1 MRSRLLCLFAATLL
15 LCTCAAQSDDTSP
28 NDTGEPTTVAE
39 PNPEVTEPTPATTA
53 PVATLAP
60 TAEPVTSPTAM
71 VQTFSLEFDQCERF
85 AMPAMAADLA
95 VAEAAVLIGRTLA
108 RPDGFANVSL
118 QALQCNDLIT
128 DGESH
133 GPGYFA
139 TVFIAIDEPADPPS
153 LPEGSGLTDEPT
165 DYFAPVLFHTDNQ
178 SFQQASVAFGVPMTK
193 TESTTFDPAAEGP
206 QTGSAVDNEFAN
218 PVAYRWTVENSTWVE
233 NPPLHV
239 VHTFVGPS
247 LDDETMIYH
256 GIFSHDAGWS
266 TNPATL
272 TLDPDSGLTELL
284 GESVSGNA
292 NGTPVTITM
301 LAFRQPPPPST
312 NGFVADYPIE
322 YAPGKRLRYLND
334 DTCSEPLRPA
344 IVSPGGFVTQWEMA
358 NRGIAV
364 FDLDDVIRPDSSAFD
379 EEFVGGISLA
389 AADLGIAVRWV
400 RAHAAEYCVAP
411 DAVVVAGYSWG
422 AITSLALA
430 YSTGHVQPS
439 DEIVIDELGNPV
451 VAPSGTAVPVPPALT
466 EYSDVPNA
474 AISHA
479 GFALPD
485 TIDPGEPPALLFHGT
500 NDDTIPFS
508 LAEKTCA
515 AATAVGVVCELVP
528 HENGH
533 GFSGDLH
540 AGSGDDPTIQMTI
553 EFLNREVLAPAGIA
567 QLP

>member
-1 MRSRLLCLFAATLL
+1 L
-15 LCTCAAQSDDTSP
+15 
-28 NDTGEPTTVAE
+28 
-39 PNPEVTEPTPATTA
+39 
-53 PVATLAP
+53 
-60 TAEPVTSPTAM
+60 
-71 VQTFSLEFDQCERF
+71 VQTLSFEFDECERF
-85 AMPAMAADLA
+85 AMPTMTADLA
-95 VAEAAVLIGRTLA
+95 VAEAVVLKGRALA

-118 QALQCNDLIT
+118 QALQCDDLIT

-178 SFQQASVAFGVPMTK
+178 SFQEASIAFGVPMTK
-193 TESTTFDPAAEGP
+193 TASTTFDPAGEGP
-206 QTGSAVDNEFAN
+206 QTGSAIDNEFAS
-218 PVAYRWTVENSTWVE
+218 PVAYRWTVDNATWVE
-233 NPPLHV
+233 NPPSHV

-266 TNPATL
+266 SNSATL
-272 TLDPDSGLTELL
+272 TLEPDSGLTELL

-292 NGTPVTITM
+292 NGTPITITM

-312 NGFVADYPIE
+312 NAFVADYPIE

-344 IVSPGGFVTQWEMA
+344 IVSPGGFPTHWEMA
-358 NRGIAV
+358 DRGIAV
-364 FDLDDVIRPDSSAFD
+364 FDLDEADNSKSSAFD
-379 EEFVGGISLA
+379 EEFVAGIARA
-389 AADLGIAVRWV
+389 AGDLGIAVRWV
-400 RAHAAEYCVAP
+400 RAHAEQYCVAP
-411 DAVVVAGYSWG
+411 DAVVVAGYSRG

-439 DEIVIDELGNPV
+439 DEIVIDELGTPV
-451 VAPSGTAVPVPPALT
+451 AAPTGISVPVPPDLT

-474 AISHA
+474 VISHA
-479 GFALPD
+479 GFALPES
-485 TIDPGEPPALLFHGT
+485 IDPGEPPALLVHGT

-533 GFSGDLH
+533 GFSGDLQ
-540 AGSGDDPTIQMTI
+540 AGSGDDPTVQLTI
-553 EFLNREVLAPAGIA
+553 DFLNREVLAPAGITP
-567 QLP
+567 LP

>member
-1 MRSRLLCLFAATLL
+1 M
-15 LCTCAAQSDDTSP
+15 
-28 NDTGEPTTVAE
+28 
-39 PNPEVTEPTPATTA
+39 
-53 PVATLAP
+53 
-60 TAEPVTSPTAM
+60 
-71 VQTFSLEFDQCERF
+71 QC
-85 AMPAMAADLA
+85 D
-95 VAEAAVLIGRTLA
+95 
-108 RPDGFANVSL
+108 
-118 QALQCNDLIT
+118 DLIT

-178 SFQQASVAFGVPMTK
+178 SFQEANLAFGVPMTR
-193 TESTTFDPAAEGP
+193 TESTTFDPAGEGT
-206 QTGSAVDNEFAN
+206 QTGSAVDNGFAS

-233 NPPLHV
+233 NPPSHV

-256 GIFSHDAGWS
+256 GIFSHAAGWS
-266 TNPATL
+266 ANPATL
-272 TLDPDSGLTELL
+272 TLEPDSGLAELL
-284 GESVSGNA
+284 GESVTGNA
-292 NGTPVTITM
+292 NGTPITISM
-301 LAFRQPPPPST
+301 LAFRQPPRPST
-312 NGFVADYPIE
+312 DALSPDYPIE
-322 YAPGKRLRYLND
+322 YAPGKRLRYLSD

-344 IVSPGGFVTQWEMA
+344 IVSPGSFVTQWEMA
-358 NRGIAV
+358 DRGIAV
-364 FDLDDVIRPDSSAFD
+364 FDLGDAIRPDSSAFD
-379 EEFVGGISLA
+379 EEFIGGISLA

-439 DEIVIDELGNPV
+439 DEVVIDELGNPV
-451 VAPSGTAVPVPPALT
+451 AAPTVISVPVPPDLT

-474 AISHA
+474 VISHA

-485 TIDPGEPPALLFHGT
+485 TIDPGEPPALLVHGT

-528 HENGH
+528 HANGH
-533 GFSGDLH
+533 GFSGDLL
-540 AGSGDDPTIQMTI
+540 AGSGDDPTVQLTI
-553 EFLNREVLAPAGIA
+553 DFLNREVLVPAGIA
-567 QLP
+567 PLP